1 MLFDTHCHLN
11 MIRTPAEGYY
21 DFHQSNDDNV
31 SNFITRAKQNG
42 ITNIMQAGT
51 FTNEIDRE
59 IEICKKF
66 SDNDIS
72 ILCSIANHPE
82 NVKETGV
89 VKTEELIKIVKQND
103 NNKYIKAI
111 GETGLDSHRTENME
125 FWQEQI
131 KSFENHIEASIN
143 LNLPIII
150 HAYGQE
156 ALDKCVDIV
165 VQVAKENSN
174 FKFVFHCFDGDYERA
189 KKIVDNGGIISIS
202 GIITFKRNEHT
213 RDVAKKI
220 PLDFL
225 VLETDAP
232 FLAPAP
238 VRGQPN
244 ETSYIK
250 YTAEFTS
257 NLLGIDYNELCRITT
272 KNGSQ
277 FFNVL

>member
-1 MLFDTHCHLN
+1 MLYDTHCHLN

-21 DFHQSNDDNV
+21 DFHPANDNEIAG
-31 SNFITRAKQNG
+31 FIERAKVSG

-51 FTNEIDRE
+51 FTTEIERE

-66 SDNDIS
+66 SSNDIS
-72 ILCSIANHPE
+72 ILCSLANHPE
-82 NVKETGV
+82 NVKETGIV
-89 VKTEELIKIVKQND
+89 SAIDLIRIVKQND
-103 NNKYIKAI
+103 NSKYIKAI
-111 GETGLDSHRTENME
+111 GETGLDSHRTENMD
-125 FWQEQI
+125 FWKEQVA
-131 KSFENHIEASIN
+131 SFENHIEAGVE
-143 LNLPIII
+143 LNLPIIV

-156 ALDKCVDIV
+156 ALDKCIDMATQI
-165 VQVAKENSN
+165 AKKNTD
-174 FKFVFHCFDGDYERA
+174 FKYVFHCFDGDYEKA

-213 RDVAKKI
+213 REVARKI
-220 PLDFL
+220 PLEYL

-257 NLLGIDYNELCRITT
+257 QFIGIDYDTFCEITT
-272 KNGSQ
+272 ENGIK
-277 FFNVL
+277 FFGK